1 MRRALAGG
9 DLLAARTAAAELPRV
24 DLDEAASLVV
34 LIARENPTALDAS
47 AVRFLGRARL
57 ERSFNT
63 LDDAQFL
70 VAGVSQL
77 SRADA
82 DSRAGFAPALRR
94 LRLNR
99 AARRIEESRP
109 RGSRVVFED
118 SRELCRLHP
127 FLVFR

>member
-1 MRRALAGG
+1 MTAQGSPLPGC
-9 DLLAARTAAAELPRV
+9 AARSPEAISGCSTAAAELPRV

-99 AARRIEESRP
+99 AARLSRSP
-109 RGSRVVFED
+109 DPVGRA
-118 SRELCRLHP
+118 
-127 FLVFR
+127 